1 MFSVIYLGSW
11 RMIRTF
17 TDERAARH
25 TDERTDGRTEP
36 TNERASGRGR
46 VAIETL
52 ILSLSHPRHAAAIPA
67 TGGRKNSEGEKP
79 GGDSNKKTDQ
89 Y

>member
-1 MFSVIYLGSW
+1 
-11 RMIRTF
+11 MILRTS
-17 TDERAARH
+17 TDERA
-25 TDERTDGRTEP
+25 DKRTDG
-36 TNERASGRGR
+36 TNERANERTNEQTDGER

-52 ILSLSHPRHAAAIPA
+52 IPSLSHPRHATAVPA